1 MGQPL
6 LGQLRQLVKS
16 RLACHLIADLIAER
30 NLKWFHD
37 QAILQCASALNPS
50 VNRGNPRGR
59 SDDDPRRGFHE

>member
-30 NLKWFHD
+30 NLKWFRD
-37 QAILQCASALNPS
+37 QAILHSGLP
-50 VNRGNPRGR
+50 P
-59 SDDDPRRGFHE
+59 